1 MLGPRLLELN
11 ADKKMVRFMRY
22 EALSI
27 WTLSDLEMLANCWEE
42 SGRPELIVIDPP
54 SNFLGDIDEH
64 KNAALRGVLMPVV
77 SWLGANR
84 VACIMIT
91 HINKQVGKGLDAVG
105 RIMGSV
111 AWASTARVTMA
122 FDKDPQTSGQFLM
135 GASKN
140 NLGPLAGT
148 LAYKIV
154 KTDCLAAIEWIGP
167 VDTDA
172 DAMVNQTKT
181 PRRVTAAAFLDEQFR
196 LKRCWA
202 SDELIQLARGAGISR
217 NALFEAKGILPI
229 RAKQVVTQDGMRFWE
244 WQAQPEWPEDP
255 PKKAV
260 ETLGTLGRCQPKS
273 NDDNTHRTVSMRAS
287 DRDTETQFQSPR
299 VSEFQSESTE
309 EEVQRATRQLAGILM
324 SGHVDRDRVVVIASE
339 LKVDLWVLN
348 QAADRLGVRR
358 TVEEGKEV
366 WTLP

>member
-1 MLGPRLLELN
+1 
-11 ADKKMVRFMRY
+11 
-22 EALSI
+22 
-27 WTLSDLEMLANCWEE
+27 
-42 SGRPELIVIDPP
+42 
-54 SNFLGDIDEH
+54 
-64 KNAALRGVLMPVV
+64 
-77 SWLGANR
+77 
-84 VACIMIT
+84 
-91 HINKQVGKGLDAVG
+91 
-105 RIMGSV
+105 
-111 AWASTARVTMA
+111 
-122 FDKDPQTSGQFLM
+122 
-135 GASKN
+135 
-140 NLGPLAGT
+140 
-148 LAYKIV
+148 
-154 KTDCLAAIEWIGP
+154 
-167 VDTDA
+167 
-172 DAMVNQTKT
+172 MVNQTKT

>member
-1 MLGPRLLELN
+1 MRTLFISEDPPNIMLGPRLLELK

-122 FDKDPQTSGQFLM
+122 FDKDPETTGQHLM

-140 NLGPLAGT
+140 NLGPLAPT

-154 KTDCLAAIEWIGP
+154 KTDSLATIEWIGP

-172 DAMVNQTKT
+172 DSMVNQTKKS
-181 PRRVTAAAFLDEQFR
+181 RRVTASEFLDEQFR

-202 SDELIQLARGAGISR
+202 SDELVQLAREAGVSR
-217 NALFEAKGILPI
+217 NALFEAKGDLPI
-229 RAKQVVTQDGMRFWE
+229 RAKQVVTQDGVRFWE
-244 WQAQPEWPEDP
+244 WQAQDLWPVEQAE
-255 PKKAV
+255 KAV
-260 ETLGTLGRCQPKS
+260 ETLGTLGRCPPKS
-273 NDDNTHRTVSMRAS
+273 NEDNTHHSVSMRVN
-287 DRDTETQFQSPR
+287 DRD
-299 VSEFQSESTE
+299 SED
-309 EEVQRATRQLAGILM
+309 G
-324 SGHVDRDRVVVIASE
+324 RDTDDSV
-339 LKVDLWVLN
+339 
-348 QAADRLGVRR
+348 
-358 TVEEGKEV
+358 
-366 WTLP
+366 PPF

>member
-1 MLGPRLLELN
+1 M
-11 ADKKMVRFMRY
+11 
-22 EALSI
+22 
-27 WTLSDLEMLANCWEE
+27 
-42 SGRPELIVIDPP
+42 IDPP

-122 FDKDPQTSGQFLM
+122 FDKDPETTGQHLM

-140 NLGPLAGT
+140 NLGPLAAT

-154 KTDCLAAIEWIGP
+154 KTDSLATIEWVGQ

-172 DAMVNQTKT
+172 DAMVNQTKKS
-181 PRRVTAAAFLDEQFR
+181 RRVTASEFLDEQFR

-202 SDELIQLARGAGISR
+202 SDELVQLAREAGVSR
-217 NALFEAKGILPI
+217 NALFEAKGDLPI
-229 RAKQVVTQDGMRFWE
+229 KAKQVVTQDGVRFWE
-244 WQAQPEWPEDP
+244 WQAQDLWPVEEAE
-255 PKKAV
+255 KV
-260 ETLGTLGRCQPKS
+260 IETLGTLGRCPPKS
-273 NDDNTHRTVSMRAS
+273 NEGNTHHSVSIRVS
-287 DRDTETQFQSPR
+287 DRD
-299 VSEFQSESTE
+299 SE
-309 EEVQRATRQLAGILM
+309 AGRD
-324 SGHVDRDRVVVIASE
+324 SGDSVPAF
-339 LKVDLWVLN
+339 
-348 QAADRLGVRR
+348 
-358 TVEEGKEV
+358 
-366 WTLP
+366 